1 MGFFAGLGTWERG
14 GRGGGEFLTEKETI
28 QNAIWKK
35 KFNPENLLGFVEY
48 MKNFFLS
55 LFLSM

>member
-1 MGFFAGLGTWERG
+1 MGKG
-14 GRGGGEFLTEKETI
+14 GPGGGGEFLTEKETI